1 MKIFEYRYGDS
12 LPIKNTA
19 IALGYFDG
27 VHLAHRELISLT
39 VKEAHTQ
46 GLVPTVFT
54 FSAEDATI
62 KTGAAR
68 IYPTSVRLSIL
79 EELGIEA
86 AVVASFPSVAGLSP
100 SAFVEEVLIGA
111 CDMRLAA
118 SGYNFRFGKGA
129 CAGADE
135 LSELCRDGGAECLLL
150 EERTLGGEPISST
163 RIRAALLAG
172 NVRLATELLGAPYR
186 IGGTV
191 ERGRGVGHK
200 LGFPTVNT
208 MIPGSAVKMKN
219 GVYKTAVRV
228 DGNTL
233 PAITNVGTCPTF
245 EERSVH
251 AETYI
256 KDFSGDLYGKEV
268 EMLFLDFI
276 REERKFDSAEEL
288 IMQINVDKSIAFDE
302 RETEI

>member
-86 AVVASFPSVAGLSP
+86 AVVADFSSIAGLSP
-100 SAFVEEVLIGA
+100 AEFVGEVLIGA

-172 NVRLATELLGAPYR
+172 DVRLATELLGAPYR
-186 IGGTV
+186 IGGRV

-268 EMLFLDFI
+268 EVLFLDFI

-288 IMQINVDKSIAFDE
+288 IMQINIDKSIAFDE